1 MMSIETIMMRLL
13 RIASVC
19 ALLALALMVW
29 GVLDPSPIA
38 LVVAMS
44 VGQALGTLSFALYAL
59 VVIADLR
66 HAKVFGDVKLRFGV
80 KKSEDSAPKEP

>member
-1 MMSIETIMMRLL
+1 MTLEQIMMRLL
-13 RIASVC
+13 RIASVS
-19 ALLALALMVW
+19 ALLALALMLW
-29 GVLDPSPIA
+29 GVLDPRPIA

-66 HAKVFGDVKLRFGV
+66 HARVFGDVKLYFGA
-80 KKSEDSAPKEP
+80 KKPEDSPPNEP